1 MCDFAC
7 KNGGRVMTRKSELLS
22 AQYSGLITS
31 LKGKRSMAY
40 Y

>member
-7 KNGGRVMTRKSELLS
+7 KKRRSGNYRKSELLS

-31 LKGKRSMAY
+31 LKGKRSVAY

>member
-1 MCDFAC
+1 
-7 KNGGRVMTRKSELLS
+7 ELLS

-31 LKGKRSMAY
+31 LKGKRSVAY